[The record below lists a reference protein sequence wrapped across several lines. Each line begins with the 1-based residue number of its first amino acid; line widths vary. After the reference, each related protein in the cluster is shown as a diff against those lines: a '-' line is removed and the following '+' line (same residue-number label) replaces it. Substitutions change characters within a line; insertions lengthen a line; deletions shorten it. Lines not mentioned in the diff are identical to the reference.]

1 MPYILVRGNLASY
14 GHKYPWRV
22 LVSGLKAIDIE
33 QLSRFSSGGYC
44 DDSTIVYLQHPCV
57 ILTALEVL
65 GYKVVASSSTSVKQ
79 DYNEYMWTMRKDF
92 SEPEPDTVSK
102 AVNNMVKKR
111 GIVWNYYTK
120 KVDGSQVIVF
130 CKFCDQSYIQNAT
143 RMERHMERCPKCPED
158 IKQQLIQA
166 AHSKKYK
173 ANILGIKN
181 DWPKQESSI
190 NHDIKTGLEDLNDWN
205 YQNQPYSDET
215 STTQQNVNLSVENND
230 SDGNSVNRDWDAS
243 RENAESVTAGSQER
257 TSSARQRKSHN
268 PRRIMQSWPFTSIR
282 GYLPLQN
289 KIFQEQL
296 LERRALRKVAEL
308 ELRRKTLELERLQWQ
323 YQSDKIQSEV
333 RWAHEMRMM
342 QLREERERRSSRIE
356 QNKT

>member
-1 MPYILVRGNLASY
+1 
-14 GHKYPWRV
+14 
-22 LVSGLKAIDIE
+22 
-33 QLSRFSSGGYC
+33 
-44 DDSTIVYLQHPCV
+44 
-57 ILTALEVL
+57 
-65 GYKVVASSSTSVKQ
+65 
-79 DYNEYMWTMRKDF
+79 
-92 SEPEPDTVSK
+92 
-102 AVNNMVKKR
+102 MVKKR

-205 YQNQPYSDET
+205 YQSQPYSDET

-230 SDGNSVNRDWDAS
+230 SDGNSVNRDWDVS
-243 RENAESVTAGSQER
+243 RENAESVTGKFE
-257 TSSARQRKSHN
+257 H
-268 PRRIMQSWPFTSIR
+268 
-282 GYLPLQN
+282 
-289 KIFQEQL
+289 
-296 LERRALRKVAEL
+296 
-308 ELRRKTLELERLQWQ
+308 TLITDFDQDL
-323 YQSDKIQSEV
+323 YQILFINAVNEIY
-333 RWAHEMRMM
+333 RNEA
-342 QLREERERRSSRIE
+342 
-356 QNKT
+356 